1 MTKPICRTCCREI
14 DQPWRVVENGA
25 ITMGCVAAD
34 HDDQLSGADLVWHL
48 RPAARQA
55 RAMMRSAMRSLLAS
69 A

>member
-1 MTKPICRTCCREI
+1 MTKPICRTCCRDI

-34 HDDQLSGADLVWHL
+34 HDGQLSGADLVWHM
-48 RPAARQA
+48 RQAARDA
-55 RAMMRSAMRSLLAS
+55 RAMVRTAMRSLLAS